1 VEERT
6 TRLSFAL
13 QGVSG
18 SSSAL
23 PFDDFLWI
31 FGKIVLIL
39 QDRILGNTEFQ
50 ETWSSRDRETV
61 LFGAVSSRGKD

>member
-1 VEERT
+1 MEERT

>member
-1 VEERT
+1 MSSGAVGGEVEERT

-31 FGKIVLIL
+31 FGKNVLVL
-39 QDRILGNTEFQ
+39 QDRINLQKLGVHVIGRPDC
-50 ETWSSRDRETV
+50 SGLSR
-61 LFGAVSSRGKD
+61 

>member
-6 TRLSFAL
+6 IRLSFAL

-23 PFDDFLWI
+23 PFNDFLWI
-31 FGKIVLIL
+31 FGKNVLVL
-39 QDRILGNTEFQ
+39 QDRILGNTEI
-50 ETWSSRDRETV
+50 
-61 LFGAVSSRGKD
+61 